1 MQLPNRPLLNSK
13 PVTKIAAPKISGLNR
28 QTYQRMKLALSLD
41 LRRQIFVG
49 VCDDLPLRDL
59 LAAHL
64 QAELG
69 YPLPEEQT
77 EETPEPLLEKSNL
90 PGIVSLRLNLRHPNP
105 IAQIVQWFAQHPALH
120 NTGTSPGFQVLG
132 VERLTRQ
139 QPALQWSF
147 LSYLRDIERTL
158 PTLESNLLLWVPRP
172 WLRSIQ
178 ESAPEFW
185 SWRTGV
191 FEFEG
196 DPKPATP
203 SDNHQG
209 TPQNRAASKKKATL
223 SANLKAQPPSQPDR
237 QRPPRRQPQP
247 QESSQT
253 AQTPIDHSHFILDP
267 ADFGNTHLEDEL
279 ELNHSVGA
287 IDSAN
292 PKIHEPLLSPPPPHS
307 PDKKQLITQSLGF
320 KLQPSDFSRLKQE
333 SKTVAE
339 LVDLVLAS
347 ATQEA
352 GWDGEL
358 KHSPPIQSLQTI
370 EQLHRQPQAQAALA
384 SAYQSLGDIY
394 RTRIEQGDA
403 TQQNLT
409 IAIRAYEQMLEFQ
422 DAASPQVPDILND
435 LGNLYWML
443 SRYVMPAEQKLP
455 YLELGIHAYHAA
467 LMNINPQTQPQSYAM
482 IQNNLGAVYGDLAR
496 YREPA
501 ENLHQSVLAYQE
513 ALRYRRWEVDNPN
526 TGTPAQYASTLN
538 NLGTAY
544 WNLAQHQQ
552 PIPNLKQAI
561 SAYNEALRYYSPDR
575 QPLDYAMIQNNL
587 GTAYWNLAQYEQ
599 PEDYLLLAISAY
611 QIALGYRTADAMPAA
626 CAATQNN
633 LGTAYWHLAN
643 QAKNKPVERFEFLQ
657 HAISAYE
664 AALNVAQQLAAGT
677 KPLKTLSFDIFST
690 HNNLGLAHYQI
701 ATDQQ
706 VPMDKASRSAHLDT
720 ALHHHLQALQGW
732 QQQPDFYQTAMSFV
746 VQTIRAF
753 YAEGGFQAQNT
764 VLSKIPGQLLP
775 EIMRRL

>member
-69 YPLPEEQT
+69 YPLPEAQIEVA
-77 EETPEPLLEKSNL
+77 PEPQEKLNL
-90 PGIVSLRLNLRHPNP
+90 PGLVSLRLNLRHPNP
-105 IAQIVQWFAQHPALH
+105 IAQIVQWFAQHPALN
-120 NTGTSPGFQVLG
+120 NTDTSPGFQILG

-147 LSYLRDIERTL
+147 LSYLRDIDRSL

-196 DPKPATP
+196 DPKPATA
-203 SDNHQG
+203 SDNQG
-209 TPQNRAASKKKATL
+209 TPQQNRVAGKKKASL
-223 SANLKAQPPSQPDR
+223 PAHFKAQPPTQADR
-237 QRPPRRQPQP
+237 QQPPRKKPPQ
-247 QESSQT
+247 QEERSGQN
-253 AQTPIDHSHFILDP
+253 PINHSHFILDP
-267 ADFGNTHLEDEL
+267 AGFDTTHLEDEL
-279 ELNHSVGA
+279 ELNPSVAAFNELDTLVGAVDEPNLSVGEVA
-287 IDSAN
+287 K
-292 PKIHEPLLSPPPPHS
+292 PPLQPAAKTP
-307 PDKKQLITQSLGF
+307 F
-320 KLQPSDFSRLKQE
+320 KLPPSDFKSLKQQ
-333 SKTVAE
+333 SPTVAE

-352 GWDGEL
+352 GWNGEL
-358 KHSPPIQSLQTI
+358 KNSQPIQSLQTI
-370 EQLHRQPQAQAALA
+370 EQLHRQPHAQPALA

-394 RTRIEQGDA
+394 RTRIEQGD
-403 TQQNLT
+403 TSQQNLI
-409 IAIRAYEQMLEFQ
+409 IAIRSYEQMLEFQ

-443 SRYVMPAEQKLP
+443 SRYVMPAEEKLP

-513 ALRYRRWEVDNPN
+513 ALRYRRWEVENPQ
-526 TGTPAQYASTLN
+526 TGTPVQYASTLN

-552 PIPNLKQAI
+552 SVPNLKQAI

-599 PEDYLLLAISAY
+599 PEDYLLLSISAY
-611 QIALGYRTADAMPAA
+611 QIALGYRTADVNPAA

-643 QAKNKPVERFEFLQ
+643 QSKNKPVERFEFLQ

-664 AALNVAQQLAAGT
+664 AALNVAQQMAAGT
-677 KPLKTLSFDIFST
+677 QAVKALSFDIFST

-706 VPMDKASRSAHLDT
+706 VPMDKASRSTHLET
-720 ALHHHLQALQGW
+720 ALEHHLQALQGW
-732 QQQPDFYQTAMSFV
+732 QQQPDFYQTALSFV

-753 YAEGGFQAQNT
+753 YAEGGFQAQNAA
-764 VLSKIPGQLLP
+764 LSKIPGQLLP